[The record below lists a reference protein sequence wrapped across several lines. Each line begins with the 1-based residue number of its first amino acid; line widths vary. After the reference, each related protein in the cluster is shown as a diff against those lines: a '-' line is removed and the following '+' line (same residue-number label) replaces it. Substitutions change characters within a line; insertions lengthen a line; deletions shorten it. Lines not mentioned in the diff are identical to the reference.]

1 MKGNCHNSGTS
12 DDIDMKLGPVTKLN
26 KINKTASKNFT
37 MTPCH
42 EIVTSLLFFQF
53 MANFE
58 QSGSWSPDAY
68 SVNLIFLLIVTFYL
82 TKTKNRTKKSLT
94 ALPLL
99 IWVKVLFWPKSAYF
113 LQKTADLKLK
123 GIFSETTYG
132 CVLTCQIWSF

>member
-42 EIVTSLLFFQF
+42 EIVTSLLLFQF

-94 ALPLL
+94 QLPHYCF
-99 IWVKVLFWPKSAYF
+99 K
-113 LQKTADLKLK
+113 
-123 GIFSETTYG
+123 
-132 CVLTCQIWSF
+132 